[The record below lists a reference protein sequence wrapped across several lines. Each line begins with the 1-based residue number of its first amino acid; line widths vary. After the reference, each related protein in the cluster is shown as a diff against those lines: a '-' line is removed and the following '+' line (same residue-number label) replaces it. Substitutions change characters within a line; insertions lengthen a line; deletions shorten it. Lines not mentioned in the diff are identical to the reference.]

1 MFATLG
7 EMNALIPLLLFF
19 PALLL
24 LAALLC
30 IAFIASNMIA
40 DKKGAPYVRSH
51 DDKIKT
57 MIEVG
62 RIKPGEVVVDLGSGD
77 GSLLIA
83 AARAGATCR
92 GIEINPFLIWRSRR
106 LIRKTE
112 CANRITI
119 TRENFF
125 AASLGD
131 ADIVFVYLWPRT
143 MQQLL
148 EKCTRELK
156 PGARVVS
163 NLFPIPQWTP
173 YEERDMIFGYYP
185 PHYARKSN

>member
-7 EMNALIPLLLFF
+7 TMNALIPFLLFF

-24 LAALLC
+24 FAALLC
-30 IAFIASNMIA
+30 IAFIISNIIA

-51 DDKIKT
+51 NNKIKT

-92 GIEINPFLIWRSRR
+92 GIEINPFLVWRSRS
-106 LIRKTE
+106 LIKRSGVQ
-112 CANRITI
+112 NNITI
-119 TRENFF
+119 IKGNFF
-125 AASLGD
+125 TAPIAD
-131 ADIVFVYLWPRT
+131 ADVVFVYLWPHT
-143 MQQLL
+143 TQNLL
-148 EKCTRELK
+148 QKFAQELK
-156 PGARVVS
+156 PNARIVS

-173 YEERDMIFGYYP
+173 YEQRNMIFGYYP